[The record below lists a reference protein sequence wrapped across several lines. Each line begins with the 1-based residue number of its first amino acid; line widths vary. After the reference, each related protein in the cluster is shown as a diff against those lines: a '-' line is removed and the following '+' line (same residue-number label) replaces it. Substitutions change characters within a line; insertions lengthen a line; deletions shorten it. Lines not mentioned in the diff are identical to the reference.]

1 MPHSPRFVTSLVLA
15 AALAL
20 AAAAPAGAAGDGG
33 AKEVS
38 AYKLTDAGLARYANA
53 TRRLDEAVRRSPALC
68 AERANDDSEDTKTL
82 DQLVAKID
90 ASPPMRQAIQGAGMT
105 SREYAIFSLAMLQ
118 TAMASWA
125 LEQTGG
131 KLAPGAS
138 MDNVN
143 FYRRNQAAIT
153 KIGEESNAAE
163 SCGDEASGPGGD
175 AEDAEADPAE

>member
-1 MPHSPRFVTSLVLA
+1 MPHAPSFTTSLVLA
-15 AALAL
+15 AGLAL

-53 TRRLDEAVRRSPALC
+53 TRRLDDAVRRSPALC
-68 AERANDDSEDTKTL
+68 AERANDDGEDTKTL

-90 ASPPMRQAIQGAGMT
+90 ANPQMRQAIQGADVST
-105 SREYAIFSLAMLQ
+105 REYAVFSLAVLQ
-118 TAMASWA
+118 AAMASWA
-125 LEQTGG
+125 LQQPGG
-131 KLAPGAS
+131 KLAPGTS
-138 MDNVN
+138 MDKVN
-143 FYRRNQAAIT
+143 FYRRNQAALT

-163 SCGDEASGPGGD
+163 SCGDEASDPGGD